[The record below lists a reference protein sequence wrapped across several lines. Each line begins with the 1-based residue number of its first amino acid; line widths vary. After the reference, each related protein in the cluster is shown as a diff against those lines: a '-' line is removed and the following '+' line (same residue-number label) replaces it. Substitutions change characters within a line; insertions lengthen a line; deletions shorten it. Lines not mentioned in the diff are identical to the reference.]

1 MVDALNSSDLE
12 TQIVK
17 ALEDYFKIIELQKQ
31 GDSILDSPLRLHF
44 GLLDQLTAQ
53 LSAQSNP
60 QLHHF
65 MMRKSYQKA
74 LEFIR
79 QKKKITSHCSS
90 TMGVVTR

>member
-1 MVDALNSSDLE
+1 MVDALNISDLE

-31 GDSILDSPLRLHF
+31 GDSTLNSPLRLHF
-44 GLLDQLTAQ
+44 ELLDKLTAQ
-53 LSAQSNP
+53 LSMRSDP

-74 LEFIR
+74 LEFLQQR
-79 QKKKITSHCSS
+79 
-90 TMGVVTR
+90 RR